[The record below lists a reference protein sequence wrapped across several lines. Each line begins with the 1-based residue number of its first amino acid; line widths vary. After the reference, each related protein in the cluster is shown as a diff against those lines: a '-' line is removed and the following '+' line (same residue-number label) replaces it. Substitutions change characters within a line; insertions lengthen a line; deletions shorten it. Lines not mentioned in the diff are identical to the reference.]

1 MLDTKLDKLVLLEQN
16 LGTKIDALS
25 AENLKDKLRI
35 KEVEHYIHQI
45 HSEMLPT
52 SEVTSQVYDLKC
64 EIK

>member
-1 MLDTKLDKLVLLEQN
+1 